1 MIRKDQEHVAKHNKQ
16 AVRSNRFLNPT
27 QQWLALTLLAILV
40 VIAIFYFG
48 VGLGPDGGQP
58 G

>member
-1 MIRKDQEHVAKHNKQ
+1 MAGNKPSARNKQ
-16 AVRSNRFLNPT
+16 GFLNPT
-27 QQWLALTLLAILV
+27 QQWLALTLLALLI

-48 VGLGPDGGQP
+48 VGFGDGAGQS